1 MYCTR
6 HGEAHAGKTVG
17 AMHGMRRLGLFGES
31 TSVSEGEEFRAKANA
46 VRNPH
51 RDWFWFCPVSH
62 TCVTFRVFFISGN
75 FFNGLRQ
82 YKTPNGTEF
91 RKKKESTTYRNFPD
105 QLTVDVEAI
114 PQYCTPEMPPLDYA
128 AGLMA
133 GASFE
138 VAWKR
143 GDETRPV
150 VLLSTQ
156 ERHQSLGCDGII
168 S

>member
-1 MYCTR
+1 MR
-6 HGEAHAGKTVG
+6 HPIEAG
-17 AMHGMRRLGLFGES
+17 FG
-31 TSVSEGEEFRAKANA
+31 F
-46 VRNPH
+46 VRYH
-51 RDWFWFCPVSH
+51 H

-82 YKTPNGTEF
+82 YKTPHGTEF

-114 PQYCTPEMPPLDYA
+114 PQHCTPEMPPLDYA

-133 GASFE
+133 GASLE